1 MRVTEAGESPARP
14 RHCNGRSLPRSITH
28 WPRRG
33 WEGERGPGARR
44 RPASVPHQMP
54 RGRPCGG
61 GRIAGAFGVQGSF
74 PGRSEPVVFSATRR
88 RTSRLAPA
96 FALVLWAC
104 TAPAA
109 DRASGDST
117 APLVDDFGDT
127 LHLARPAER
136 VVSLNPVTTEA
147 MFALGAEARL
157 IGRTKWDASPPEVR
171 RIPDLGDG
179 LQPNV
184 EAVLAARPDLV
195 VLYAAEA
202 NRTAA
207 AAFRRAGVPT
217 LSMRTDR
224 IADLARVLRALGV
237 AVGDAAAAQVVAD
250 SVRRSLDAV
259 GAQAP
264 RQRPISVFWYAWPSP
279 IITIGAG
286 SYLDELISLAGARNV
301 FGDLAQPS
309 PQVTLESVAERNPDL
324 ILAGPVAAGR
334 LRADAR
340 WRAVRAVREGRVF
353 VFDTSLVGRPGV
365 RLGEGARTLRA
376 LIDSA
381 ARTRP

>member
-1 MRVTEAGESPARP
+1 MFSA
-14 RHCNGRSLPRSITH
+14 I
-28 WPRRG
+28 
-33 WEGERGPGARR
+33 RR
-44 RPASVPHQMP
+44 RSP
-54 RGRPCGG
+54 R
-61 GRIAGAFGVQGSF
+61 V
-74 PGRSEPVVFSATRR
+74 
-88 RTSRLAPA
+88 APA
-96 FALVLWAC
+96 LALVLWAC
-104 TAPAA
+104 AAPAG

-117 APLVDDFGDT
+117 AATSRNAETAALRDGQVTGPLVDDFGDT
-127 LHLARPAER
+127 LRLVRPPAR

-147 MFALGAEARL
+147 MFAMGAEARL

-207 AAFRRAGVPT
+207 AALRRAGVQT
-217 LSMRTDR
+217 LSLRTDR
-224 IADLARVLRALGV
+224 IADLARVLRALGI
-237 AVGDAAAAQVVAD
+237 AVGDTAAAQVVAD

-259 GAQAP
+259 AAHAP

-365 RLGEGARTLRA
+365 RLGEGARSLRA
-376 LIDSA
+376 LIDAA
-381 ARTRP
+381 ARARP

>member
-1 MRVTEAGESPARP
+1 M
-14 RHCNGRSLPRSITH
+14 
-28 WPRRG
+28 
-33 WEGERGPGARR
+33 
-44 RPASVPHQMP
+44 
-54 RGRPCGG
+54 
-61 GRIAGAFGVQGSF
+61 
-74 PGRSEPVVFSATRR
+74 FSA
-88 RTSRLAPA
+88 SRHRISRFAPTLAL
-96 FALVLWAC
+96 ALLAC
-104 TAPAA
+104 AVPAA
-109 DRASGDST
+109 DRAPRDAKAAAPRDARATS
-117 APLVDDFGDT
+117 PLVDDFGDT
-127 LHLARPAER
+127 LRLARPAQR
-136 VVSLNPVTTEA
+136 IVSLNPVTTEA
-147 MFALGAEARL
+147 MFAIGADARL

-171 RIPDLGDG
+171 RVPDLGDG

-207 AAFRRAGVPT
+207 AAFRRAGVQT

-224 IADLARVLRALGV
+224 IADLARVLHALGI
-237 AVGDAAAAQVVAD
+237 ALGDTAAAQVVAD

-259 GAQAP
+259 SARAP
-264 RQRPISVFWYAWPSP
+264 RRPPLSVFWYAWPSP

-301 FGDLAQPS
+301 FGDLTQPS
-309 PQVTLESVAERNPDL
+309 PQVSLESVAQRNPDV
-324 ILAGPVAAGR
+324 ILAGPIAAGR

-340 WRAVRAVREGRVF
+340 WQSVRAVREGRVF

-365 RLGEGARTLRA
+365 RLGEGARSLRA
-376 LIDSA
+376 LLDSA

>member
-1 MRVTEAGESPARP
+1 
-14 RHCNGRSLPRSITH
+14 
-28 WPRRG
+28 
-33 WEGERGPGARR
+33 
-44 RPASVPHQMP
+44 MP
-54 RGRPCGG
+54 RGRPRGG

-74 PGRSEPVVFSATRR
+74 PGRSEPVVFSAIRR
-88 RTSRLAPA
+88 RPSRLAPA
-96 FALVLWAC
+96 LALVLWAC
-104 TAPAA
+104 AAPAG

-117 APLVDDFGDT
+117 AAATHDAQGSALNAHPSVPLVDDFGDT
-127 LHLARPAER
+127 LQLARPAER

-147 MFALGAEARL
+147 MFAMEAEARL

-179 LQPNV
+179 LQPSV

-207 AAFRRAGVPT
+207 AAFRRAGVQT

-237 AVGDAAAAQVVAD
+237 AVGDTAAAQVVAD

-259 GAQAP
+259 GARAP
-264 RQRPISVFWYAWPSP
+264 REPPVSVFWYAWPSP

-324 ILAGPVAAGR
+324 ILAGPVAARR

-365 RLGEGARTLRA
+365 RLGEGARSLRA

>member
-1 MRVTEAGESPARP
+1 MLALAQWA
-14 RHCNGRSLPRSITH
+14 C
-28 WPRRG
+28 
-33 WEGERGPGARR
+33 AA
-44 RPASVPHQMP
+44 PASD
-54 RGRPCGG
+54 
-61 GRIAGAFGVQGSF
+61 
-74 PGRSEPVVFSATRR
+74 
-88 RTSRLAPA
+88 
-96 FALVLWAC
+96 
-104 TAPAA
+104 PAA
-109 DRASGDST
+109 DRASDRASGDST
-117 APLVDDFGDT
+117 AANTVAAQASASHGVQPTSPLVDDFGDT

-147 MFALGAEARL
+147 MFAIGADARL

-207 AAFRRAGVPT
+207 AAFRRAGVQT

-224 IADLARVLRALGV
+224 IADLARVLRALGIALDDTV
-237 AVGDAAAAQVVAD
+237 AARVVVD
-250 SVRRSLDAV
+250 SVQRSLDAV
-259 GAQAP
+259 RGRAP
-264 RQRPISVFWYAWPSP
+264 RQPPLSVFWYAWPSP

-301 FGDLAQPS
+301 FGDLTQPS
-309 PQVTLESVAERNPDL
+309 PQVTLESVAARNPDL
-324 ILAGPVAAGR
+324 ILAGPVAAQR

-340 WRAVRAVREGRVF
+340 WQSVRAVREGRVF

-365 RLGEGARTLRA
+365 RLGEGARSLRA
-376 LIDSA
+376 LLDSA
-381 ARTRP
+381 AIAPSGAAARARHDSIARPRP

>member
-1 MRVTEAGESPARP
+1 M
-14 RHCNGRSLPRSITH
+14 
-28 WPRRG
+28 
-33 WEGERGPGARR
+33 
-44 RPASVPHQMP
+44 PH
-54 RGRPCGG
+54 
-61 GRIAGAFGVQGSF
+61 
-74 PGRSEPVVFSATRR
+74 
-88 RTSRLAPA
+88 
-96 FALVLWAC
+96 
-104 TAPAA
+104 TAQAA
-109 DRASGDST
+109 

-127 LHLARPAER
+127 LRLARPAER

-147 MFALGAEARL
+147 MFAIGADVRL
-157 IGRTKWDASPPEVR
+157 IGRTRWDASPPQVR

-179 LQPNV
+179 IQPNV

-224 IADLARVLRALGV
+224 IADLARVLRALGS
-237 AVGDAAAAQVVAD
+237 AVGDTTAALVVAD
-250 SVRRSLDAV
+250 SVRRSLEAV
-259 GAQAP
+259 RAHAP
-264 RQRPISVFWYAWPSP
+264 FQPPLSVFWYAWPSP

-301 FGDLAQPS
+301 FGDLSQPS

-324 ILAGPVAAGR
+324 ILASPVAAGR
-334 LRADAR
+334 LRANAR
-340 WRAVRAVREGRVF
+340 WRSVRAVREGRVF

-365 RLGEGARTLRA
+365 RLGEGARSLRA
-376 LIDSA
+376 LFDSA
-381 ARTRP
+381 ARALRGPAARSPRDSSARNTP

>member
-1 MRVTEAGESPARP
+1 
-14 RHCNGRSLPRSITH
+14 
-28 WPRRG
+28 
-33 WEGERGPGARR
+33 
-44 RPASVPHQMP
+44 
-54 RGRPCGG
+54 
-61 GRIAGAFGVQGSF
+61 
-74 PGRSEPVVFSATRR
+74 VFSAIRR

-96 FALVLWAC
+96 LALALWAC
-104 TAPAA
+104 AAPAA

-117 APLVDDFGDT
+117 AATAHDAQAPALNTHPTVALVDDFGDT
-127 LHLARPAER
+127 LQLARPAER
-136 VVSLNPVTTEA
+136 IVSLNPVTTEA
-147 MFALGAEARL
+147 MFAMGVDARL

-171 RIPDLGDG
+171 SVPDLGDG

-207 AAFRRAGVPT
+207 AAFRRAGVQT

-224 IADLARVLRALGV
+224 IADLARVLRALGI
-237 AVGDAAAAQVVAD
+237 AVGDTAAAQVVAD

-259 GAQAP
+259 GARAP

-365 RLGEGARTLRA
+365 RLGEGARSLRA

>member
-1 MRVTEAGESPARP
+1 LTLLA
-14 RHCNGRSLPRSITH
+14 C
-28 WPRRG
+28 
-33 WEGERGPGARR
+33 
-44 RPASVPHQMP
+44 
-54 RGRPCGG
+54 
-61 GRIAGAFGVQGSF
+61 VQ
-74 PGRSEPVVFSATRR
+74 
-88 RTSRLAPA
+88 
-96 FALVLWAC
+96 
-104 TAPAA
+104 PAA
-109 DRASGDST
+109 DRAPLDAPATSSRDVQGT
-117 APLVDDFGDT
+117 EPLVDDFGDT

-147 MFALGAEARL
+147 MFAIGADARL

-202 NRTAA
+202 NRSAA
-207 AAFRRAGVPT
+207 AAFRRAGVQT
-217 LSMRTDR
+217 LSVRTDR
-224 IADLARVLRALGV
+224 IADLSRVLRALGI
-237 AVGDAAAAQVVAD
+237 ALGDTASARVVAD

-259 GAQAP
+259 GARAP
-264 RQRPISVFWYAWPSP
+264 RQPPLAVFWYAWPSP

-301 FGDLAQPS
+301 FGDLTQPS
-309 PQVTLESVAERNPDL
+309 PQVSLESVAQRDPDV

-340 WRAVRAVREGRVF
+340 WQSVRAVREGRVV

-365 RLGEGARTLRA
+365 RLGEGARSLRA
-376 LIDSA
+376 LLDSAARTRVDSAARSRVDSA

>member
-1 MRVTEAGESPARP
+1 
-14 RHCNGRSLPRSITH
+14 
-28 WPRRG
+28 
-33 WEGERGPGARR
+33 
-44 RPASVPHQMP
+44 MP
-54 RGRPCGG
+54 RGRPRGG
-61 GRIAGAFGVQGSF
+61 GRIVGALGVQGSF
-74 PGRSEPVVFSATRR
+74 PGRSEPVVFSATCRR
-88 RTSRLAPA
+88 KHRRAPA
-96 FALVLWAC
+96 LTLTLALAFAAC
-104 TAPAA
+104 AAPSG
-109 DRASGDST
+109 DRASRDASRSEARSA

-127 LHLARPAER
+127 LRLARPAER
-136 VVSLNPVTTEA
+136 IVSLNPVTTEA
-147 MFALGAEARL
+147 IFAIGAEARL
-157 IGRTKWDASPPEVR
+157 IGRTRWDASPPQVR
-171 RIPDLGDG
+171 RIADLGDG
-179 LQPNV
+179 IQPNV

-207 AAFRRAGVPT
+207 SAFRRAGVQT
-217 LSMRTDR
+217 LSLRTDR

-237 AVGDAAAAQVVAD
+237 AVGDSAAARVVAD

-259 GAQAP
+259 GARATGEP
-264 RQRPISVFWYAWPSP
+264 PLSVFWYAWPSP

-286 SYLDELISLAGARNV
+286 SYLDELITLAGARNV

-353 VFDTSLVGRPGV
+353 VFDTTLVGRPGV
-365 RLGEGARTLRA
+365 RLGEGARSLRA

-381 ARTRP
+381 SRARRDSAGRTAP

>member
-1 MRVTEAGESPARP
+1 
-14 RHCNGRSLPRSITH
+14 
-28 WPRRG
+28 
-33 WEGERGPGARR
+33 
-44 RPASVPHQMP
+44 MP
-54 RGRPCGG
+54 RGRPRGG

-74 PGRSEPVVFSATRR
+74 PGRSEPVVFSASRR
-88 RTSRLAPA
+88 RISRLAPTL
-96 FALVLWAC
+96 ALALWAC
-104 TAPAA
+104 ADPAS
-109 DRASGDST
+109 DRAPHDAQATTPHDAQSATPHFVLGT

-127 LHLARPAER
+127 LLLVRPAER

-147 MFALGAEARL
+147 MFAIGADARL
-157 IGRTKWDASPPEVR
+157 IGRTKWDASPPAVR

-207 AAFRRAGVPT
+207 AAFRRAGVQT

-224 IADLARVLRALGV
+224 IADLARVLRALGI
-237 AVGDAAAAQVVAD
+237 ALGDKAAAQTVTD
-250 SVRRSLDAV
+250 SVRRSLDA
-259 GAQAP
+259 ARARAP
-264 RQRPISVFWYAWPSP
+264 RQPPLSVFWYAWPSP

-286 SYLDELISLAGARNV
+286 SYLDELIALAGARNV
-301 FGDLAQPS
+301 FGDLLQPS

-324 ILAGPVAAGR
+324 ILAGPVAAQR

-340 WRAVRAVREGRVF
+340 WQSVRAVREGRVF

-365 RLGEGARTLRA
+365 RLGEGARSLRA
-376 LIDSA
+376 LLDSA
-381 ARTRP
+381 ARTLP

>member
-1 MRVTEAGESPARP
+1 M
-14 RHCNGRSLPRSITH
+14 
-28 WPRRG
+28 
-33 WEGERGPGARR
+33 
-44 RPASVPHQMP
+44 
-54 RGRPCGG
+54 
-61 GRIAGAFGVQGSF
+61 QGSF
-74 PGRSEPVVFSATRR
+74 PGRSEPVVFSAIRR
-88 RTSRLAPA
+88 RPSRLAPA
-96 FALVLWAC
+96 LALVLWAC
-104 TAPAA
+104 AAPAG

-117 APLVDDFGDT
+117 AAATHDAQGSALNAHPSVPLVDDFGDT
-127 LHLARPAER
+127 LQLARPAER

-147 MFALGAEARL
+147 MFAMEAEARL

-179 LQPNV
+179 LQPSV

-207 AAFRRAGVPT
+207 AAFRRAGVQT

-237 AVGDAAAAQVVAD
+237 AVGDTAAAQVVAD

-259 GAQAP
+259 GARAP
-264 RQRPISVFWYAWPSP
+264 REPPVSVFWYAWPSP

-365 RLGEGARTLRA
+365 RLGEGARSLRA